1 MAGSAQFRHW
11 TPPNCL
17 ENNVMNKFLGYVL
30 AATALS
36 AGFASGAY
44 ADDQASEAR
53 TIDGKVTRVHLDGVI
68 SVKIKQGATPSLI
81 IFADP
86 RELPN
91 ILSNQTADI
100 LTINSQVHNR
110 GWGTHPRSSI
120 RAELTL
126 PNLRELN
133 SRGVGDS
140 EATGFSGDD
149 LDVALEGSGSISVTS
164 QFKRIHARLPGV
176 GNIRIIG
183 GDSDHIEAHLPGA
196 GNIMVSGKSKE
207 LVADVSGVGSLDA
220 RQLTVDNLKLGLNGV
235 GGATVTVKQTASID
249 LNGIGSATIYGQ
261 PAVRNVTMNGIGKAV
276 WK

>member
-1 MAGSAQFRHW
+1 LQSN
-11 TPPNCL
+11 TPNYL
-17 ENNVMNKFLGYVL
+17 ENNVMNKFLGFVL

-44 ADDQASEAR
+44 ADEPASETRA
-53 TIDGKVTRVHLDGVI
+53 IDAKVTRVHLDGVI
-68 SVKIKQGATPSLI
+68 NVKIRQGATPSLV

-91 ILSNQTADI
+91 ILSNQNADV
-100 LTINSQVHNR
+100 LTINSQVHHR
-110 GWGTHPRSSI
+110 GWNTNSRSVPI

-126 PNLRELN
+126 PNLRELQ
-133 SRGVGDS
+133 SHGVGDS

-164 QFKRIHARLPGV
+164 QYKRIQARLPGV
-176 GNIRIIG
+176 GNIRLAT
-183 GDSDHIEAHLPGA
+183 GDCDRIETHLPGA

-207 LVADVSGVGSLDA
+207 LIADVSGVGSLDA
-220 RQLTVDNLKLGLNGV
+220 RQLTVDNLKLGLHGV
-235 GGATVTVKQTASID
+235 GGATITVKQAASID

-261 PAVRNVTMNGIGKAV
+261 PTVRNVTMNGIGKAIF
-276 WK
+276 K